1 MATTGHESETVNVGG
16 LKAALQ
22 KLKTDVIDA
31 GLAGKVNN
39 ATATDLATRIGNIET
54 IVGDASNPDADQV
67 INKVREMIDFF
78 SGIAES
84 DTLAGLLASLKQELE
99 DDMTTALAAKA
110 DKTATV
116 ADVTFDANTGELKK
130 TVNGTTTKV
139 CDVVQSG
146 FVPTF
151 NGTTGIVTMTPVGG
165 ATIAPNPTTGL
176 IEMNF

>member
-1 MATTGHESETVNVGG
+1 MATTGHESETVNVEG
-16 LKAALQ
+16 LKASLQ
-22 KLKTDVIDA
+22 KLKTDKID
-31 GLAGKVNN
+31 
-39 ATATDLATRIGNIET
+39 
-54 IVGDASNPDADQV
+54 P
-67 INKVREMIDFF
+67 
-78 SGIAES
+78 
-84 DTLAGLLASLKQELE
+84 
-99 DDMTTALAAKA
+99 KA

-116 ADVTFDANTGELKK
+116 ADVTFDAATGELKK